1 MGLAT
6 IVSHQKNETK
16 HLIPSFND
24 IKFQNKLS
32 SLFKRESQEAPT
44 NAFGSFPFAAIE
56 RKQQFYPSS
65 ATAERKAQDANK
77 PGTYLY
83 IFIYSICYFLG

>member
-1 MGLAT
+1 MGPAT

-16 HLIPSFND
+16 HFIPSFND

-56 RKQQFYPSS
+56 RKQQVYPSYAS
-65 ATAERKAQDANK
+65 ANRKAQEANK
-77 PGTYLY
+77 PGTYFY
-83 IFIYSICYFLG
+83 NFISDML